1 MDPQDFFFKRSLLEN
16 QKSVASHIAPGDS
29 PNTGLR
35 FEHKLDFHDFR
46 SGF

>member
-1 MDPQDFFFKRSLLEN
+1 MDPQDFFFKRSLLDHR
-16 QKSVASHIAPGDS
+16 KSVGSHIAPGDS

-35 FEHKLDFHDFR
+35 FEHKLDFHDFG